1 MSSTANLFPPLKNIL
16 KNINL
21 KRRYA
26 TELALIKGQHVNRN
40 RHPSIIHF
48 SVNKAATQY
57 VKSILTRCALSNG
70 MVPVGIHDYAFNSDF
85 PFLDHLTA
93 TEMEKYHHIFKRHGY
108 MYSVFGGMLEGV
120 PCLEEYKIVFVV
132 RDPRDILVSEYYSI
146 SLSHIAPGITG
157 NKHNDFK
164 TKRKKATESTIDE
177 YVIAHSDRVYAVFYR
192 YQELLLDKYENVYL
206 TSFEAMLSDF
216 GKWLNDL
223 ICYCELDVDMTT
235 RESLARENVASKP
248 DKEDIEQHLRK
259 GIVGDYK
266 HKLKPE
272 TIEYLN
278 KKFSSVLV
286 KYNYTKA

>member
-1 MSSTANLFPPLKNIL
+1 
-16 KNINL
+16 
-21 KRRYA
+21 
-26 TELALIKGQHVNRN
+26 
-40 RHPSIIHF
+40 
-48 SVNKAATQY
+48 
-57 VKSILTRCALSNG
+57 
-70 MVPVGIHDYAFNSDF
+70 
-85 PFLDHLTA
+85 
-93 TEMEKYHHIFKRHGY
+93 MEKYHHIFKRHGY

-146 SLSHIAPGITG
+146 SLSHIAPVTTG

-164 TKRKKATESTIDE
+164 TKRKNATESTIDE

-216 GKWLNDL
+216 DRWLNNL
-223 ICYCELDVDMTT
+223 IFYCELDVDMTT
-235 RESLARENVASKP
+235 RESLTRENAASKP

-266 HKLKPE
+266 QKLKPE

-278 KKFSSVLV
+278 KKLSSVLV
-286 KYNYTKA
+286 RYNYTKA